1 MYVCESDN
9 KRPQVTEANG
19 VFFSSR
25 TVELWNETNC
35 ATMEFGIKMLL
46 SLSLLLIVLLCCL
59 TPLFYLMPL
68 SFWWC
73 TPSSVHTQ
81 TVSIVFVF
89 LRKMR
94 DTDLHLLCDEIV
106 FFVWSIFIEWI
117 SAASFSCP
125 AFLSLQTNQCFLPPE
140 SLFICTNKNGDGANI
155 Q

>member
-73 TPSSVHTQ
+73 TPNSVHTQ

-89 LRKMR
+89 LRKMK

-106 FFVWSIFIEWI
+106 FFCLVHFYWMNFG
-117 SAASFSCP
+117 SFF
-125 AFLSLQTNQCFLPPE
+125 FLSSVFV
-140 SLFICTNKNGDGANI
+140 SSNKSMVFAPREFVYMH
-155 Q
+155 